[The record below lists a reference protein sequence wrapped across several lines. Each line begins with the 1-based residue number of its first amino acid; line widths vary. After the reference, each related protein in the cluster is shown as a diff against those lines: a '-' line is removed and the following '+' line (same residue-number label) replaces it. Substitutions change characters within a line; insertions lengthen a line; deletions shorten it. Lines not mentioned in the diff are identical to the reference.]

1 LKRALCA
8 LATDTAGKLDVLRHD
23 GDTLGV
29 NGTQVGVLKERG
41 QVGFRS
47 LLQGHDGVGLEA
59 EVSLEILGHLAHE
72 ALKGKLADEELG
84 RLLVLADLAERN
96 GAGPEAVGLLDAAC
110 GGGGLSCSL

>member
-41 QVGFRS
+41 QVRLRS